1 MAEIISKQKMQEI
14 LSPKNKDERQKRQ
27 LLRDMALR
35 RVDIKDRHA
44 PKK

>member
-14 LSPKNKDERQKRQ
+14 LSPKNKNEQQKRQ
-27 LLRDMALR
+27 FVKDMAAR

-44 PKK
+44 PK

>member
-27 LLRDMALR
+27 LVKDMALR
-35 RVDIKDRHA
+35 QVDIKDRHA